1 MAKSTIYK
9 AKVYMD
15 FINFVGEVYNS
26 AEIAEFRSMEWAEEF
41 YRMAVAKTYEDG
53 SIRYRIEEIK

>member
-15 FINFVGEVYNS
+15 FINYVGEVYNS
-26 AEIAEFRSMEWAEEF
+26 AEIAEFRSVEWAEVF
-41 YRMAVAKTYEDG
+41 YEAAVAKTYEDG
-53 SIRYRIEEIK
+53 SIRYRIEECK